1 MPLLATAQSSLPT
14 ITETGIITNNTTQA
28 LTAGTD
34 EISKNTEVIVYN
46 EDLALVK
53 EKRQIDLKNGSNN
66 LEYTNVASKIDP
78 SSVLVED
85 PTNNKTT
92 VLEQQ
97 YQYDLINSSN
107 LLDEYLEKEITVTDG
122 EGKTDTGKL
131 LSHDDKSIVLERND
145 GSIVALEASK
155 IEFSNASGLLT
166 KPTLVW
172 QIYSPTSG
180 KRNLTISYLTGGLSW
195 NTNYIVKTNT
205 DSTKANIRSWISIDN
220 KAGITFDDA
229 KLKLVAGDIHRIS
242 ASEPMYQSAKM
253 TAETAPSSART
264 FSEASLFE
272 YHVYTL
278 EKPVNLINNQ
288 VKQISLLS
296 ADSVPVKKE
305 LVFDS
310 WKGDKVQ
317 VILNIDNSEATG
329 LGEPLPKGVV
339 RVYQQDSN
347 GQIQFLGEDQIDH
360 TPKGEK
366 IKVTVGNAFDV
377 IGKRTQIGFEQVSN
391 NVERTSYKIEV
402 NNSKSEAQNV
412 TAVEH
417 FDGDWEIVKSSD
429 KYEKTNAF
437 TVEFKV
443 SVPANTTKTIS
454 YVVEK
459 KVRPLVPIENN
470 STENST
476 TENITRESS
485 IPVNT
490 TTEKSIPVNTTVDK
504 SIPVNTTT
512 ENLPIGNRTKQ

>member
-180 KRNLTISYLTGGLSW
+180 KRDLIISYLTGGLSW
-195 NTNYIVKTNT
+195 NTNYIVK
-205 DSTKANIRSWISIDN
+205 IDR
-220 KAGITFDDA
+220 KSKTTGT
-229 KLKLVAGDIHRIS
+229 
-242 ASEPMYQSAKM
+242 
-253 TAETAPSSART
+253 
-264 FSEASLFE
+264 
-272 YHVYTL
+272 
-278 EKPVNLINNQ
+278 PV
-288 VKQISLLS
+288 
-296 ADSVPVKKE
+296 
-305 LVFDS
+305 
-310 WKGDKVQ
+310 G
-317 VILNIDNSEATG
+317 T
-329 LGEPLPKGVV
+329 
-339 RVYQQDSN
+339 
-347 GQIQFLGEDQIDH
+347 
-360 TPKGEK
+360 
-366 IKVTVGNAFDV
+366 
-377 IGKRTQIGFEQVSN
+377 
-391 NVERTSYKIEV
+391 
-402 NNSKSEAQNV
+402 
-412 TAVEH
+412 
-417 FDGDWEIVKSSD
+417 
-429 KYEKTNAF
+429 
-437 TVEFKV
+437 
-443 SVPANTTKTIS
+443 
-454 YVVEK
+454 
-459 KVRPLVPIENN
+459 
-470 STENST
+470 
-476 TENITRESS
+476 
-485 IPVNT
+485 
-490 TTEKSIPVNTTVDK
+490 
-504 SIPVNTTT
+504 
-512 ENLPIGNRTKQ
+512 